1 MNGSS
6 IQQPLQRAT
15 GHIKLSVRKNR
26 LDRLY
31 QSGSAKL
38 LMPRTHS
45 DVREAVLINT
55 AGGMTG
61 GDKYRNE
68 LTIKGSQLTVTSQT
82 AERIYKSKRNPAEV
96 STLLNVSE
104 RSVMHWLPQETIFF
118 NNARLSRNIELHMS
132 SDSEC
137 LISESIVL
145 GRHAMGESLSDCS
158 ITDNWRIYRDD
169 ELIHAEAL
177 RIKEDVPSILH
188 SAAGLGGAR
197 IVTTILYLGPK
208 TEQLAERLG
217 RTLNHHPSNLGISC
231 WSGKLI
237 VRLAA
242 QDVSTG
248 KKDIVALL
256 WKLRQQNI
264 PRVWQT

>member
-1 MNGSS
+1 
-6 IQQPLQRAT
+6 
-15 GHIKLSVRKNR
+15 
-26 LDRLY
+26 
-31 QSGSAKL
+31 
-38 LMPRTHS
+38 
-45 DVREAVLINT
+45 
-55 AGGMTG
+55 
-61 GDKYRNE
+61 
-68 LTIKGSQLTVTSQT
+68 
-82 AERIYKSKRNPAEV
+82 
-96 STLLNVSE
+96 
-104 RSVMHWLPQETIFF
+104 
-118 NNARLSRNIELHMS
+118 
-132 SDSEC
+132 
-137 LISESIVL
+137 
-145 GRHAMGESLSDCS
+145 S